1 MCLVNFLVQQ
11 AVDFLILSPKDAL
24 SLGQSVVLHVILY
37 DLTGTRCSWAVTTYF
52 PLPGQLSLYLCI
64 WQWPLVALMYQLEQ
78 LITCARVPIT
88 R

>member
-11 AVDFLILSPKDAL
+11 AVDFLILSTKDAL

-37 DLTGTRCSWAVTTYF
+37 NLSGTRCSWAVTTYF

-64 WQWPLVALMYQLEQ
+64 WQWPLVALMYQLE
-78 LITCARVPIT
+78 
-88 R
+88 